1 MARFRG
7 FGLAAVFGLVIGV
20 SACTTASPL
29 SSAQAA
35 DAHRQAQAALSRW
48 DAAVAATRGV
58 PGFVL
63 VGESTAMVGDDW
75 GPKIDGGNAKTAWYA
90 GLFVTASPLPADAP
104 PDGNV
109 TWPEGGS
116 MTVPVMSAQQALAE
130 MKAASAG
137 PCPDCTPLEVTGA
150 TLKTSQFQTTRGVAT
165 VPAWE
170 FSLKDT
176 DVKLVHA
183 AVGGPFVRPPEP
195 TPDDQATPPLWTGL
209 SVEAATLAPDGV
221 TLTVGFG
228 GAQGHGDKACGVDYT
243 AEAVE
248 SDNAVVVIVYDHP
261 NTTPVNCA
269 GVGAWRTAQVTLAR
283 PFGSRTLID
292 LQAQPITMSRS
303 SGPPAGP

>member
-1 MARFRG
+1 M
-7 FGLAAVFGLVIGV
+7 
-20 SACTTASPL
+20 

-150 TLKTSQFQTTRGVAT
+150 RQYLPAYAGNIDMMTAAAKAT
-165 VPAWE
+165 
-170 FSLKDT
+170 
-176 DVKLVHA
+176 A
-183 AVGGPFVRPPEP
+183 ARIAVSADEI
-195 TPDDQATPPLWTGL
+195 A
-209 SVEAATLAPDGV
+209 
-221 TLTVGFG
+221 
-228 GAQGHGDKACGVDYT
+228 GARA
-243 AEAVE
+243 
-248 SDNAVVVIVYDHP
+248 
-261 NTTPVNCA
+261 
-269 GVGAWRTAQVTLAR
+269 
-283 PFGSRTLID
+283 
-292 LQAQPITMSRS
+292 
-303 SGPPAGP
+303 